1 MVMYESWVFDFFLKV
16 MGGNP
21 DNHPDTQWGFGDAAS
36 NSCEF

>member
-1 MVMYESWVFDFFLKV
+1 

>member
-1 MVMYESWVFDFFLKV
+1 MRAWYLILFRV
-16 MGGNP
+16 MGGNPDNHP